1 MSASGGLTE
10 KEKEARFKALK
21 QGLQDIDDKNIN
33 EILLSQNEVINYD
46 LPETNN
52 KIKETQS
59 VDKDNNLNLSPL
71 LPPVKEV
78 NNYDR
83 SKKQTDDKLE
93 SEEKETERKRQK
105 LKIAVK
111 RGEPRRRAGKI
122 TITDALSGQEARMRS
137 LSSMRRQRE
146 KVKIQ
151 TESVPQAKQY
161 LSLIHI

>member
-1 MSASGGLTE
+1 M
-10 KEKEARFKALK
+10 
-21 QGLQDIDDKNIN
+21 
-33 EILLSQNEVINYD
+33 
-46 LPETNN
+46 
-52 KIKETQS
+52 
-59 VDKDNNLNLSPL
+59 
-71 LPPVKEV
+71 PPAKEV

-83 SKKQTDDKLE
+83 SKKQTDDKLAN
-93 SEEKETERKRQK
+93 EEKETEKKRQK

-161 LSLIHI
+161 RDVTIPDSITVSELSLIHI